1 MNEAFMKEQLQ
12 IVLRKNRRSGDLV
25 QIARKADKKKI
36 IHSYQEG
43 VDPLSDTPLL
53 NKAELFELK
62 WFDQMLKF
70 FLAETESHATD
81 LERYRLF
88 MPESLYQAMYHLW
101 VRCEENNIDYRP
113 MDSII
118 KSIINKIK
126 ATETK
131 LYEKTGERVNVLKD
145 INFRELVTDTDKDAQ
160 DAKTIFSILIE
171 TPKFFEFFN
180 QMAQSKYRK
189 LSNIKENHFKG
200 YAKAHHL
207 PPKWVYACAIDVI
220 AKRINPLSIITEDC
234 LFVLW
239 VKPSLRIGI
248 SKDTLLGQL
257 NEWGVSHHIIEK
269 TRQLELV

>member
-1 MNEAFMKEQLQ
+1 MKEQLQ
-12 IVLRKNRRSGDLV
+12 IVLRKNRRSGDLI
-25 QIARKADKKKI
+25 QIARKTDKKKI

-43 VDPLSDTPLL
+43 IDPLSDVSPL

-70 FLAETESHATD
+70 FLEQTDSHATD

-88 MPESLYQAMYHLW
+88 MPESLFQAMYHLW
-101 VRCEENNIDYRP
+101 VKCDEHNIDYRP

-131 LYEKTGERVNVLKD
+131 LYEKTGERFDVLKD
-145 INFRELVTDTDKDAQ
+145 INFRELATDPDKDAQ
-160 DAKTIFSILIE
+160 DAQDAQTIFSKLIK
-171 TPKFFEFFN
+171 TPRFFDLFN

-189 LSNIKENHFKG
+189 LSNIKEEHFKG
-200 YAKAHHL
+200 YAKAHHV

-220 AKRINPLSIITEDC
+220 AKHINPLSIITESC

-239 VKPSLRIGI
+239 IKPSLRVGI
-248 SKDTLLGQL
+248 SKETLIEQL
-257 NEWGVSHHIIEK
+257 NEWGVSRFIIEK
-269 TRQLELV
+269 TMQSELV